1 MKDFVTN
8 PNCRYDAPTWER
20 VWSDIEENVIDSISD
35 VQLDVTKGLV
45 ILQMDNIKKY
55 HTVIDYIIPQYEAR
69 LGIEEDDK
77 KLCLTL
83 RWWQEDEEPFQ
94 FAFIK

>member
-1 MKDFVTN
+1 MKDYVTN
-8 PNCRYDAPTWER
+8 PNCVYDAPTWER
-20 VWSDIEENVIDSISD
+20 VWSDIEENVVNDISA
-35 VQLDVTKGLV
+35 VQLDVTKGFV
-45 ILQMDNIKKY
+45 ILQMENRKKY
-55 HTVIDYIIPQYEAR
+55 HKVIDYVIPQYEAR

-77 KLCLTL
+77 KFTLTL